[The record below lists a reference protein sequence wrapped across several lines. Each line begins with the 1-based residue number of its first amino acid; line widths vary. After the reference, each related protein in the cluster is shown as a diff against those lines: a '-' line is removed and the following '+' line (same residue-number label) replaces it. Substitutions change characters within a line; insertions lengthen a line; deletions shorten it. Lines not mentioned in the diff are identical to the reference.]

1 MSDASSDRTPLLSAA
16 DSGVGNRSTMLP
28 AVRAIK
34 SPTHPEFAVT
44 IDEDAPALL
53 QCTSISAAIRQPWE
67 VRFEGLRCTIP
78 IGGGW
83 RRCCR
88 KGDSRTILDG

>member
-1 MSDASSDRTPLLSAA
+1 MI
-16 DSGVGNRSTMLP
+16 P

-34 SPTHPEFAVT
+34 SLTHPEFAVK
-44 IDEDAPALL
+44 IDEDAPVL
-53 QCTSISAAIRQPWE
+53 QCTSISAAICQPWE

-78 IGGGW
+78 IDGGW